1 VEDAAMNLE
10 KVRQHFE
17 NAPYPRI
24 PLEASPKNNLDTLYV
39 HNILTP
45 FYLRNQQ
52 VLDIKETVILD
63 AGCGSG
69 YTSLIMAESNPGA
82 KIVGIDISEQ
92 SVKLA
97 RERLQYH
104 GFENVEFHAIPIEEL
119 PSLGLEF
126 DYINSDEVLY
136 LIPDPLAGLK
146 AMQSVLKPG
155 GILRTNLHSSLQ
167 RAFYY
172 RAQEVFRMMGLM
184 DGSVEELEV
193 ELLRE
198 MMRSL
203 DDQTYLKVLL
213 WKPVF
218 ETDEEAVRANLL
230 LQGDKGFTVP
240 EMFALLEATN
250 LEFFSMVQWR
260 QWDLMSL
267 FKNPADLPPFLAMS
281 LPEATVEDHLHLF
294 ELLQPIHRLL
304 DFWCG
309 HPNQARSF
317 TPVSEWDEADWHRAR
332 VHLHPQ
338 LQAPQVKADLL
349 ECIRTQRSFDFSRH
363 ISAPTTKAI
372 VVESDQAACLLP
384 LWEGVQTVTALADRW
399 QKLRPVDCLTLGP
412 VDARLAFE
420 QVQRLLVRLEVF
432 LYVLLEQPL

>member
-1 VEDAAMNLE
+1 MNLE

-24 PLEASPKNNLDTLYV
+24 PLETSPKNDLDTLYV

-45 FYLRNQQ
+45 FYLRNQKILQ
-52 VLDIKETVILD
+52 VKETLILD

-69 YTSLIMAESNPGA
+69 YTSLIMAEANPGA
-82 KIVGIDISEQ
+82 RIVGIDISEQ

-97 RERLQYH
+97 RERLKYH
-104 GFENVEFHAIPIEEL
+104 GFDNAEFYAIPIEEL

-126 DYINSDEVLY
+126 DFINSDEVLY

-146 AMQSVLKPG
+146 AMQSVLKPE

-167 RAFYY
+167 RTFYY
-172 RAQEVFRMMGLM
+172 RAQEIFKMMGLM
-184 DGSVEELEV
+184 DSSVEELEV

-198 MMRSL
+198 FMRSL
-203 DDQTYLKVLL
+203 NDQIYLKVLL

-218 ETDEEAVRANLL
+218 EIDEEAVRANLL
-230 LQGDKGFTVP
+230 LQGDKGFTVR
-240 EMFALLEATN
+240 EMFALLDAAN
-250 LEFFSMVQWR
+250 LEFFTMVQWR

-281 LPEATVEDHLHLF
+281 LPEATVEEQLHLF

-309 HPNQARSF
+309 HPTPAPAF
-317 TPVSEWDEADWHRAR
+317 TPVSEWDESDWHSVR

-349 ECIRTQRSFDFSRH
+349 ECISNQRPFDFSRH
-363 ISAPTTKAI
+363 VSAPTTRAI
-372 VVESDQAACLLP
+372 VIESDQAACLLP
-384 LWEGVQTVTALADRW
+384 LWEGVQTVTALVERW
-399 QKLRPVDCLTLGP
+399 QRLRPIDPITLEP
-412 VDARLAFE
+412 VDTRLAFG
-420 QVQRLLVRLEVF
+420 QMQQLLSRLEVF
-432 LYVLLEQPL
+432 LYVLLEKSS